1 LILIL
6 AGGGGHTATA
16 KIIAEELR
24 GKTELYF
31 LAPRD
36 DPLTPQLERYG
47 VVDTLTRPRHPTT
60 PTWGFTL
67 RLLKAFYEAIKRI
80 PRGVEVAVST
90 GGNFCV
96 PPALIAWTRGIPL
109 VNIESRV
116 KFTGPSR
123 TARLLQHFAALTALQ
138 WEEQTRF
145 LKGVVFG
152 PLLPKRRLEPWDGG
166 YILISGGTYGYRE
179 LFDAASAS
187 GLEEVILQTGRID
200 PKPYRERHPNWR
212 VIDYTSHFEELIA
225 GARVVVSPPGATP
238 MEAAA
243 YQKPLVIVG
252 YPKWARAANPEDVRL
267 FAEKLSAP
275 LLKEPTPRGLLEAIE
290 EAKRGEGPKLRSGT
304 KALAE
309 AVLEI
314 ADKQLRS

>member
-6 AGGGGHTATA
+6 AGGGGHTSTA

-24 GKTELYF
+24 GKAELYF

-60 PTWGFTL
+60 PTWRFTL
-67 RLLKAFYEAIKRI
+67 RLLKAFYEAIRRI

-96 PPALIAWTRGIPL
+96 PPALTAWMRGIPL

-116 KFTGPSR
+116 RLTGPSK
-123 TARLLQHFAALTALQ
+123 TAKTLQPFSKLTALQ

-145 LKGVVFG
+145 LRGVVFG
-152 PLLPKRRLEPWDGG
+152 PLLPRPRHKPWDGG
-166 YILISGGTYGYRE
+166 YILIAGGTYGYRE
-179 LFDAASAS
+179 LLDAASES
-187 GLEEVILQTGRID
+187 DLENVILQTGRID
-200 PKPYRERHPNWR
+200 PEPYRERHPGWR
-212 VIDYTSHFEELIA
+212 VFRYASNFEELIA

-243 YQKPLVIVG
+243 YNKPIVIVN
-252 YPKWARAANPEDVRL
+252 YPRWARAARPKDVEL
-267 FAEKLSAP
+267 FAEKLNAP
-275 LLKEPTPRGLLEAIE
+275 LIWRPTPEGLLKAIE
-290 EAKRGEGPKLRSGT
+290 EAERRGGARLKSGSESLA
-304 KALAE
+304 KAILELA
-309 AVLEI
+309 I
-314 ADKQLRS
+314 KN